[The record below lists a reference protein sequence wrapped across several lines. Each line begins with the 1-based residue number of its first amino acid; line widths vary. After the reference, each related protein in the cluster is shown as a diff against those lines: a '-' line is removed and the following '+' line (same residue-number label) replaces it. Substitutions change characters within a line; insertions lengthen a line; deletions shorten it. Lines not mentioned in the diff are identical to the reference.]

1 MFTLHIPAVI
11 IINRT
16 IPNINT
22 NSQIYYKES
31 KEEFEIFLC
40 GSSVNQYI
48 DCYVLF
54 FFKRNSS
61 CHRLLPTFGNHIKI
75 IERFIHFCRLGTRI
89 VPVEQVFCVTPQKL
103 PLTATHIECLEDRAG
118 NYIYVDVGGGS
129 TEINFLINGEL
140 VQSLSYNIG
149 TVRMLSNSVREG
161 SWEQMKSDLTRLTAD
176 FQGVNI
182 IGSGGNINKLYRLAD
197 KKDKKQSRLPITSLQ
212 ELYDKLKV
220 LTLEQRMEEFN
231 LKTDRADVIVPA
243 AGIFLIIAGIVKAE
257 YIHVPVIGLAD
268 GIIDN
273 LYAIDLK
280 TE

>member
-1 MFTLHIPAVI
+1 MVENKKHNKIQDKTPERSDCKTVCPYFSPSKGWRKHFLPEFYPNTGCSRNTMDTTLLFVLFFSHVINKPEPFRKRHSSLFTLHIPAVI

-103 PLTATHIECLEDRAG
+103 PLTA
-118 NYIYVDVGGGS
+118 S
-129 TEINFLINGEL
+129 FWLI
-140 VQSLSYNIG
+140 I
-149 TVRMLSNSVREG
+149 
-161 SWEQMKSDLTRLTAD
+161 QMGYWSAIT
-176 FQGVNI
+176 NI
-182 IGSGGNINKLYRLAD
+182 IMNAPWFFSLDRKLAGHYSFPKR
-197 KKDKKQSRLPITSLQ
+197 T
-212 ELYDKLKV
+212 
-220 LTLEQRMEEFN
+220 
-231 LKTDRADVIVPA
+231 PA
-243 AGIFLIIAGIVKAE
+243 AMSTVQLPSSSRHSSSLRLSFLSALAL
-257 YIHVPVIGLAD
+257 GL
-268 GIIDN
+268 
-273 LYAIDLK
+273 
-280 TE
+280 

>member
-1 MFTLHIPAVI
+1 MQDRLSVLFLLQKGGENIFYRNSTQIPDVPGTLWTQPSYLSCFFSHVINKPEPFRKRHSSLFTLHIPAVI

-103 PLTATHIECLEDRAG
+103 PLTA
-118 NYIYVDVGGGS
+118 S
-129 TEINFLINGEL
+129 FWLI
-140 VQSLSYNIG
+140 I
-149 TVRMLSNSVREG
+149 
-161 SWEQMKSDLTRLTAD
+161 QMGYWSAIT
-176 FQGVNI
+176 NI
-182 IGSGGNINKLYRLAD
+182 IMNAPWSFLWTGN
-197 KKDKKQSRLPITSLQ
+197 LQ
-212 ELYDKLKV
+212 DTIPFQKR
-220 LTLEQRMEEFN
+220 T
-231 LKTDRADVIVPA
+231 PA
-243 AGIFLIIAGIVKAE
+243 AMSTVQLPSSSRHSSSLRLSVFIRFGTRSVGIGFQFKLPLP
-257 YIHVPVIGLAD
+257 Y
-268 GIIDN
+268 N
-273 LYAIDLK
+273 LYSPFHGFPAFV
-280 TE
+280 

>member
-1 MFTLHIPAVI
+1 MQDRLSVLFLLQKGGENIFYRNSTQIPDVPGTLWTQPSYLSCFFSHVINKPEPFRKRHSSLFTLHIPAVI

-103 PLTATHIECLEDRAG
+103 PLTA
-118 NYIYVDVGGGS
+118 S
-129 TEINFLINGEL
+129 FWLI
-140 VQSLSYNIG
+140 I
-149 TVRMLSNSVREG
+149 
-161 SWEQMKSDLTRLTAD
+161 QMGYRSAIT
-176 FQGVNI
+176 NI
-182 IGSGGNINKLYRLAD
+182 IMNAPWFFSLDRKLAGHYSFPKTYSCRYVNSTASQLITPFFIIEAVIFIRFGTRSVGIGFQF
-197 KKDKKQSRLPITSLQ
+197 KLPL
-212 ELYDKLKV
+212 LY
-220 LTLEQRMEEFN
+220 
-231 LKTDRADVIVPA
+231 
-243 AGIFLIIAGIVKAE
+243 
-257 YIHVPVIGLAD
+257 
-268 GIIDN
+268 N
-273 LYAIDLK
+273 LYSPFHSFPAFV
-280 TE
+280 

>member
-103 PLTATHIECLEDRAG
+103 PLTAAYFHELLIGREDLLRPFFEKCVKIEEVSRNEQGVTLSITNVTD
-118 NYIYVDVGGGS
+118 
-129 TEINFLINGEL
+129 L
-140 VQSLSYNIG
+140 VLKLKKTAHDTLLVYFRDMTLKPHTRY
-149 TVRMLSNSVREG
+149 TVRIG
-161 SWEQMKSDLTRLTAD
+161 FK
-176 FQGVNI
+176 QGIKGGDVNFEVTNFI
-182 IGSGGNINKLYRLAD
+182 VAPD
-197 KKDKKQSRLPITSLQ
+197 KGLKYTISL
-212 ELYDKLKV
+212 
-220 LTLEQRMEEFN
+220 
-231 LKTDRADVIVPA
+231 
-243 AGIFLIIAGIVKAE
+243 
-257 YIHVPVIGLAD
+257 
-268 GIIDN
+268 
-273 LYAIDLK
+273 
-280 TE
+280 

>member
-1 MFTLHIPAVI
+1 MQDRLSVLSLLQKGGENIFYRNSTQIPDVPGTLWTQPSYLSCFFSHVINKPEPFRKRHSSLFTLHIPAVI

-103 PLTATHIECLEDRAG
+103 PLTA
-118 NYIYVDVGGGS
+118 S
-129 TEINFLINGEL
+129 FWLI
-140 VQSLSYNIG
+140 I
-149 TVRMLSNSVREG
+149 
-161 SWEQMKSDLTRLTAD
+161 QMGYWSAIT
-176 FQGVNI
+176 NI
-182 IGSGGNINKLYRLAD
+182 IMNAPWFFSLDRKLAGHY
-197 KKDKKQSRLPITSLQ
+197 SFP
-212 ELYDKLKV
+212 
-220 LTLEQRMEEFN
+220 
-231 LKTDRADVIVPA
+231 KTYSCRYV
-243 AGIFLIIAGIVKAE
+243 
-257 YIHVPVIGLAD
+257 
-268 GIIDN
+268 N
-273 LYAIDLK
+273 S
-280 TE
+280 